1 MSFLLSAAALG
12 FFSGGHCLGMCGPLV
27 LALPV
32 HDSRPFFSV
41 AYRVVYNLGRVFT
54 YAALG
59 AAVGGAGLLF
69 SLRGY
74 QTRVSYIAGALLIV
88 FAIVQL
94 MPFLHLAFFSALHA
108 RIAGFFRGFIGKPGV
123 MRFFALGSVNG
134 FLPCGM
140 VTSALAASLA
150 AGDPAGS
157 TLYMVFF
164 GLGTFPVM
172 LAASLF
178 GIYLSPRL
186 KKSLAVLGPLVSL
199 ALGILL
205 LWRPALLIPH
215 CQH

>member
-1 MSFLLSAAALG
+1 MSFLVSAAALG

-32 HDSRPFFSV
+32 HDSRPLVSV
-41 AYRVVYNLGRVFT
+41 GYRVVYNLGRIFT
-54 YAALG
+54 YTALG
-59 AAVGGAGLLF
+59 AVIGSAGLLF

-74 QTRVSYIAGALLIV
+74 QTRVSYVAGALLIV
-88 FAIVQL
+88 LALVQL
-94 MPFLHLAFFSALHA
+94 MPFLHLAFFAALHA
-108 RIAGFFRGFIGKPGV
+108 RIAGFFRGFIGRPGIV
-123 MRFFALGSVNG
+123 RFFALGSVNG

-140 VTSALAASLA
+140 VTAALAASLA

-157 TLYMVFF
+157 ALYMVFF

-186 KKSLAVLGPLVSL
+186 KKSLAIAGPLFSL
-199 ALGILL
+199 ALGMLL